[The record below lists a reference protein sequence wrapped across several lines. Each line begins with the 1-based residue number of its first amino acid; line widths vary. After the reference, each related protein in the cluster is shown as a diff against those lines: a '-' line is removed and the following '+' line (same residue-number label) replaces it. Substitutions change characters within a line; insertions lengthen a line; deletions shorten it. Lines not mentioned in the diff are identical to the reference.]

1 MKLADMPEINLVDMT
16 VEEIETAI
24 LDCYKNFTGRTP
36 GMADPVRLFLLF
48 EAEVIYRIVNKIN
61 YAGRQN
67 LLRTAEGKN
76 LDALA
81 ANICTTRI
89 PASAAVTTLSFKLSA
104 KRDTSTLIPR
114 GTRVSPESGVYF
126 AASADLLIPPGE
138 TTGDVAATCDQ
149 LGDVG
154 NGYQPGEIAKIV
166 DPVAY
171 VESVVNTTK
180 SEGGS
185 AAETDDALRERAF
198 EAPERF
204 STAGPSG
211 AYEYHT
217 KSANAS
223 IDDVCVWSPSP
234 GVVQVC
240 FLLAGG
246 IVPEAEMLSIVE
258 KALSA
263 KDVRPLTDNVEV
275 AAPAVVKYDVD
286 VSYYIDGDA
295 DTATTQ
301 KNVAA
306 AVQAYV
312 AWQGARLNRDIDPSE
327 LVRRVKAVSGTRH
340 VAVNSPT
347 YTPVGRDSNKLSSTQ
362 KVEVAQ
368 ANSVNV
374 KMMGRED

>member
-1 MKLADMPEINLVDMT
+1 MKLADMPEINLVDVT
-16 VEEIETAI
+16 VEEVETAV
-24 LDCYKNFTGRTP
+24 LDCYKDFTGRTP

-48 EAEVIYRIVNKIN
+48 ESEVIYRIINKIN

-67 LLRTAEGKN
+67 LLRTAEGEN

-81 ANICTTRI
+81 ANVCTTRI
-89 PASAAVTTLSFKLSA
+89 PASAAVTTLRIKLSA
-104 KRDTSTLIPR
+104 ARDTATLIPR
-114 GTRVSPESGVYF
+114 GTRVSPENNVYF
-126 AASADLLIPPGE
+126 ATNTDLLIPPGE
-138 TTGDVAATCDQ
+138 TVGDVAATCEQ
-149 LGDVG
+149 MGEAG
-154 NGYQPGEIAKIV
+154 NGYQAGEIAKIV
-166 DPVAY
+166 DPIAY
-171 VESVVNTTK
+171 IESAVNTTK

-185 AAETDDALRERAF
+185 EAETDDALRERAF

-246 IVPEAEMLSIVE
+246 IVPEAEMLGIVD

-263 KDVRPLTDNVEV
+263 KDVRPLTDKVEV
-275 AAPAVVKYDVD
+275 VAPAVVPYDID

-295 DTATTQ
+295 DAATTQ

-327 LVRRVKAVSGTRH
+327 LVRRIKAVSGTRH
-340 VAVNSPT
+340 VVVKSPA
-347 YTPVGRDSNKLSSTQ
+347 YTSVGRDSNKLNPEQ
-362 KVEVAQ
+362 RVEVAQ
-368 ANSVNV
+368 ANAVSVRMV
-374 KMMGRED
+374 GRED